1 MNWILSES
9 GSKLK
14 FVIKVYELRTYIAA
28 RAHVHM
34 HVHCNVKS
42 RDLFL
47 KFKFKTYPA
56 MAARVP
62 MAEVL
67 QLDDTNLSLV
77 TTQTS
82 EKMVRICTE
91 SLLRVI
97 ANNTS
102 SSVVHR

>member
-1 MNWILSES
+1 MSES

-14 FVIKVYELRTYIAA
+14 FVIKVYELRTYM
-28 RAHVHM
+28 RAHM

-67 QLDDTNLSLV
+67 QLDDTILSLV
-77 TTQTS
+77 TTQAS

-97 ANNTS
+97 TNSTS
-102 SSVVHR
+102 SSVVHRQS

>member
-1 MNWILSES
+1 MNY
-9 GSKLK
+9 
-14 FVIKVYELRTYIAA
+14 VRTLP
-28 RAHVHM
+28 RA

-62 MAEVL
+62 TAEVL

-97 ANNTS
+97 ANSTS
-102 SSVVHR
+102 SSVVHRQS

>member
-1 MNWILSES
+1 MNY
-9 GSKLK
+9 
-14 FVIKVYELRTYIAA
+14 VRTLP
-28 RAHVHM
+28 RA

-56 MAARVP
+56 MAVP

-67 QLDDTNLSLV
+67 QLDDTNLSLF

-82 EKMVRICTE
+82 ETTVRICTE

-97 ANNTS
+97 ANSTS
-102 SSVVHR
+102 SSVVHRQS